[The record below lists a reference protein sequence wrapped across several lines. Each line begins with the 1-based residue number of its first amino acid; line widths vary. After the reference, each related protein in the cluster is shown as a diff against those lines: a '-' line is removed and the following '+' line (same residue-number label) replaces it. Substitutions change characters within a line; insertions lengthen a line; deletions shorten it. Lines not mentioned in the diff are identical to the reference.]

1 MKESIENLVIDKNGI
16 YIDCTFGAG
25 GHSAQIL
32 KKLTPNG
39 RLFSFDL
46 DEESKIISKKIKQ
59 QNFKFTL
66 DNFKNISNYFC
77 ENQVSGVLLD
87 CGVSSPQIDTSH
99 RGFSF
104 NKDAPLDMRF
114 GKTIRNDAKKI
125 VNNYSIDELTSIFK
139 NFGQEEESRKIAK
152 QISIEREK
160 NEIQTTFQLAGLI
173 RKTKKKYTKNNPATK
188 VFQAIR
194 MEINDEVGNLR
205 CCLQAL
211 EKILKKPGRALIIT
225 FHSIED
231 RIIKDYI
238 STDIPLHERD
248 LPLKDD
254 SVAKSKFKLLAT
266 IFPSAQELQSNK
278 RSRSAKLRVLEK
290 YEN

>member
-46 DEESKIISKKIKQ
+46 DEESQTISKKIKQ

-77 ENQVSGVLLD
+77 ENQVSGVLVD
-87 CGVSSPQIDTSH
+87 CGVSSPQLDTSH

-125 VNNYSIDELTSIFK
+125 VNNYSIDELTSILK
-139 NFGQEEESRKIAK
+139 ILGRKK
-152 QISIEREK
+152 SLERLLNK
-160 NEIQTTFQLAGLI
+160 FQL
-173 RKTKKKYTKNNPATK
+173 KEKKMRSKPH
-188 VFQAIR
+188 F
-194 MEINDEVGNLR
+194 NL
-205 CCLQAL
+205 L
-211 EKILKKPGRALIIT
+211 
-225 FHSIED
+225 
-231 RIIKDYI
+231 
-238 STDIPLHERD
+238 D
-248 LPLKDD
+248 L
-254 SVAKSKFKLLAT
+254 
-266 IFPSAQELQSNK
+266 
-278 RSRSAKLRVLEK
+278 
-290 YEN
+290 

>member
-1 MKESIENLVIDKNGI
+1 MKESIDNLVIDKNGI

-46 DEESKIISKKIKQ
+46 DEESQTISKKIKQ

-77 ENQVSGVLLD
+77 ENQVSGVLVD
-87 CGVSSPQIDTSH
+87 CGVSSPQLDTSH

-173 RKTKKKYTKNNPATK
+173 RKTKKNT
-188 VFQAIR
+188 
-194 MEINDEVGNLR
+194 L
-205 CCLQAL
+205 
-211 EKILKKPGRALIIT
+211 KIIQQQ
-225 FHSIED
+225 
-231 RIIKDYI
+231 
-238 STDIPLHERD
+238 
-248 LPLKDD
+248 
-254 SVAKSKFKLLAT
+254 KSFK
-266 IFPSAQELQSNK
+266 
-278 RSRSAKLRVLEK
+278 R
-290 YEN
+290 